1 MVPPLPHPE
10 DGWRAIPNASSQ
22 ASGERS
28 VEGVANQKRP
38 STTLDYRIF
47 VRICQY
53 LLVSRRSPPTLLLV
67 LMVAFS
73 RYVPGVSERPSDFI
87 AATGLRG
94 VVADS
99 ADVEISPDVLA
110 DQDLS
115 LIARGLYGLLIA
127 EQGRPI
133 DPYDNAYERDED
145 LAAAIEEL
153 IVAGLAVRCSL

>member
-1 MVPPLPHPE
+1 M
-10 DGWRAIPNASSQ
+10 
-22 ASGERS
+22 
-28 VEGVANQKRP
+28 
-38 STTLDYRIF
+38 
-47 VRICQY
+47 
-53 LLVSRRSPPTLLLV
+53 

-87 AATGLRG
+87 AATGLRR

>member
-1 MVPPLPHPE
+1 M
-10 DGWRAIPNASSQ
+10 
-22 ASGERS
+22 
-28 VEGVANQKRP
+28 
-38 STTLDYRIF
+38 
-47 VRICQY
+47 
-53 LLVSRRSPPTLLLV
+53 SRRSPSTLPLV

-87 AATGLRG
+87 AATGLRR

-133 DPYDNAYERDED
+133 DPYNDAFESDED
-145 LAAAIEEL
+145 LGAAIEEL
-153 IVAGLAVRCSL
+153 IASGLAVRVYP